1 MVKFL
6 IERKLPTSL
15 LTSHRAVRD
24 SGGSWGELIV
34 YCWKRGVK
42 RLSSTFPLLYFE
54 LTPWFLNVLPSV
66 ENE

>member
-24 SGGSWGELIV
+24 SGGSWGELHCLKLEEGRQKNEL
-34 YCWKRGVK
+34 Y
-42 RLSSTFPLLYFE
+42 LSAVIF
-54 LTPWFLNVLPSV
+54 
-66 ENE
+66 